1 MSMNRR
7 QFSSTMLSV
16 AGLPF
21 LSWSEIERLLAQVS
35 GERWIAPDHAKS
47 YPLYEEALK
56 KLLPAGGFQSSI
68 SLANSTV
75 RLVEYGVIDR
85 GKFFDLYGFRGPLPS
100 EFDNLLN
107 APSDDKI
114 VLTSANAGH
123 YVNLLWPVGLS
134 NYLAANAESPINGD
148 DLYGFASTGGWN
160 LGREENGGSNF
171 NRLPIVDLRAEEEA
185 RVVSIAK
192 STFRPCCNNSTFF
205 QDCNHGSA
213 LLGLLELGASQG
225 LTDDELYR
233 EALAFNCFWF
243 PSQYLRTALF
253 FKVRRNTEWED
264 VDPRTV
270 LGFDYS
276 AGGPWGQNV
285 AAQIETIPD
294 LIPPPSGSALGC
306 GV

>member
-16 AGLPF
+16 AGLP
-21 LSWSEIERLLAQVS
+21 LLGWSEIERLLAQAS
-35 GERWIAPDHAKS
+35 AERWIAPDHAKS

-56 KLLPAGGFQSSI
+56 GVLPAGGFQSSI
-68 SLANSTV
+68 SLVNSTV
-75 RLVEYGVIDR
+75 ALVEYGVIDR

-107 APSDDKI
+107 APANGKI

-134 NYLAANAESPINGD
+134 NYLAANAESPVNGD
-148 DLYGFASTGGWN
+148 DLYDFASTGGWN
-160 LGREENGGSNF
+160 LGKEENGGSYF
-171 NRLPIVDLRAEEEA
+171 NRFPIVDLRAEEEA

-233 EALAFNCFWF
+233 EALAFNSFWF
-243 PSQYLRTALF
+243 PSEYLRMALF
-253 FKVRRNTEWED
+253 FKVRRNTEWAD

-276 AGGPWGQNV
+276 AGGPWRQNV

-294 LIPPPSGSALGC
+294 LIPPPSGSGVEC

>member
-7 QFSSTMLSV
+7 KFSSMMLSV

-21 LSWSEIERLLAQVS
+21 LSWGEIERLLAQVS
-35 GERWIAPDHAKS
+35 VERLLAPERAKS
-47 YPLYEEALK
+47 YPLYERALEQI
-56 KLLPAGGFQSSI
+56 LPASGFQSSI
-68 SLANSTV
+68 SLVNSTV
-75 RLVEYGVIDR
+75 RLVEYGVIER
-85 GKFFDLYGFRGPLPS
+85 GKFFDLYGSRGPLAA

-107 APSDDKI
+107 APASGKI
-114 VLTSANAGH
+114 VLTRANAGH

-134 NYLAANAESPINGD
+134 NYMAANAESPINGD
-148 DLYGFASTGGWN
+148 DLYGFASTGGWT
-160 LGREENGGSNF
+160 LGKEENGGAYF
-171 NRLPIVDLRAEEEA
+171 NRLPIVDLRPEEEA
-185 RVVSIAK
+185 RVVSVAT

-225 LTDDELYR
+225 LSDDELYR
-233 EALAFNCFWF
+233 EALAFNAFWF
-243 PSQYLRTALF
+243 PNEYLRTSLY
-253 FKVRRNTEWED
+253 FKAVQNTDWAD

-276 AGGPWGQNV
+276 ASGPWRQNV
-285 AAQIETIPD
+285 AVQVDAIPD
-294 LIPPPSGSALGC
+294 LIPPPSGPGSGC

>member
-7 QFSSTMLSV
+7 KFSSMLLSV

-21 LSWSEIERLLAQVS
+21 LSWSEIERLLAQATA
-35 GERWIAPDHAKS
+35 ERMTAARKAKS
-47 YPLYEEALK
+47 YPLYEHALEQI
-56 KLLPAGGFQSSI
+56 LPASGFQSSI

-75 RLVEYGVIDR
+75 RLVEQGVIDR

-107 APSDDKI
+107 APANGKI

-123 YVNLLWPVGLS
+123 YVNLLWPVGLA
-134 NYLAANAESPINGD
+134 NYMAANAESPINGD
-148 DLYGFASTGGWN
+148 DLYGYASTGGWN
-160 LGREENGGSNF
+160 LGKEENGASYF
-171 NRLPIVDLRAEEEA
+171 NRLPIVDLRPEEEA
-185 RVVSIAK
+185 RVVNIAK
-192 STFRPCCNNSTFF
+192 STFRPCCNNSTYF

-225 LTDDELYR
+225 LSEGDLYR
-233 EALAFNCFWF
+233 EALAFNSFWF
-243 PSQYLRTALF
+243 PSEYLRTALF
-253 FKVRRNTEWED
+253 FKVVLNTDWAD
-264 VDPRTV
+264 VDPRMV

-276 AGGPWGQNV
+276 AGGPWAQNV
-285 AAQIETIPD
+285 AAQINAIPD
-294 LIPPPSGSALGC
+294 LIPPPSGPGAGC

>member
-7 QFSSTMLSV
+7 QFSSKMLSV

-21 LSWSEIERLLAQVS
+21 LSWSEIERLLAQIPA
-35 GERWIAPDHAKS
+35 ERWIAPDHAKS
-47 YPLYEEALK
+47 YPLYEEALEK
-56 KLLPAGGFQSSI
+56 VLPAGGYESSI
-68 SLANSTV
+68 SLVNSTV
-75 RLVEYGVIDR
+75 RLVECGVIDR

-100 EFDNLLN
+100 EFGNLLN
-107 APSDDKI
+107 GPANGKI

-160 LGREENGGSNF
+160 LGKEENGGSYF

-185 RVVSIAK
+185 RVVRIAK

-233 EALAFNCFWF
+233 EALAFNSFWF
-243 PSQYLRTALF
+243 PREYLRTALF
-253 FKVRRNTEWED
+253 FKVRRNTKWAD

-270 LGFDYS
+270 LSFDYS

-294 LIPPPSGSALGC
+294 LIPPPSGSATGC